1 MIPKD
6 KGRKW
11 WTFSP
16 GGKSYMSSPCL
27 FFPPSIVSTNHL
39 FNVLLSCWGIY
50 CWKWRVAG
58 LSVFA
63 TRSLHQSSL
72 HLHVGKGTIT
82 MPLFGLLGGSLSHRD
97 VHGGGSSSS
106 HRAELRRG
114 CDFLFGGWLLP
125 SLTLF
130 VSLWWCSFHSRRE
143 PVFLWHY
150 WAVYCFSILH
160 GGSWAVDCC
169 VFFHVFPGLCLFPL
183 RTSWELCFPLLCLC
197 KFSIHW
203 MEEMCAVGS

>member
-6 KGRKW
+6 KGGKW
-11 WTFSP
+11 WSLSH
-16 GGKSYMSSPCL
+16 GGKIYMSSPCL
-27 FFPPSIVSTNHL
+27 FFPPSLISSNHL

-63 TRSLHQSSL
+63 TCSLHQSSL

-82 MPLFGLLGGSLSHRD
+82 THSLVFFWGGSLSHRD
-97 VHGGGSSSS
+97 TQGGGSSSS
-106 HRAELRRG
+106 RRAKLRRG
-114 CDFLFGGWLLP
+114 VISCLGVHSP

-130 VSLWWCSFHSRRE
+130 VGLWWCSFHSRRE

-150 WAVYCFSILH
+150 WAVYCFS
-160 GGSWAVDCC
+160 SFV
-169 VFFHVFPGLCLFPL
+169 VN
-183 RTSWELCFPLLCLC
+183 REL
-197 KFSIHW
+197 
-203 MEEMCAVGS
+203 